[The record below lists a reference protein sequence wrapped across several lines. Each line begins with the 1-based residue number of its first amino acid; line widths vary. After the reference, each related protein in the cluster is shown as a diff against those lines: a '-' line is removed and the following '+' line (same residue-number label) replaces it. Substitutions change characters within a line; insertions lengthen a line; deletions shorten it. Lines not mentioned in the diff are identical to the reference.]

1 MEHPLYLFNMK
12 YILSESQY
20 NLILESQKHE
30 QFFQELI
37 DDKLKVI
44 RKECEDGADG
54 YEGNSGDES
63 CRQLEEI
70 DRIKVIDVEWV
81 TIKHSNRE
89 QEEKY
94 MHVKIMVYYS
104 SIRRGDFD
112 ADELSY
118 DLEQMIRKSTG
129 MPFILNYEST
139 NTNTFFEW

>member
-30 QFFQELI
+30 QFFQDLI
-37 DDKLKVI
+37 DNRMDYI
-44 RKECEDGADG
+44 RKVCDNSADD
-54 YEGNSGDES
+54 YEADVHDES
-63 CRQLEEI
+63 CRQIAELEK
-70 DRIKVIDVEWV
+70 IKVTDAEWV

-94 MHVKIMVYYS
+94 MSVKLMVYYS

-112 ADELSY
+112 ADDLTY
-118 DLEQMIRKSTG
+118 DLERMIRKSTG